1 MWYEDE
7 LLNSKAYACDL
18 AYDNRESE
26 LLLELSE
33 ECRLIAENEN
43 LHVMIRAKLY
53 YDSFTSLSNYIDLAN
68 IDKEDREK
76 YTEKILYLC
85 RRSLLLQETY
95 SSENDMEKIEQANFD
110 GLFFK
115 TNVNYCNVLS
125 HIGRLPKAIYVNRK
139 IAIQEFGMAIGNLG
153 MELYDYGCFDYD
165 IGHQELIL
173 EKVCSLF
180 KAAISYPE
188 KQVHPGAKKSFFKR
202 LEGILGNNNLEEKIK
217 KIPELSFTYS
227 ASTSPEKTNNVNDF
241 ESKESDY
248 RIWIAQECLALNTLN
263 DLDYSIDQSY
273 DPIHLPNMVAPISEV
288 YPRFHGLFNQIKQ
301 EYCSA
306 RFMIYEG
313 IENPKLHFSDKQV
326 FLVNTLDYPT
336 YGLNI
341 EMVKNAYRTIYSLF
355 DRIGFFLNEYYS
367 LGLPQRKVSFG
378 AIWNKNSP
386 LLQIAE
392 SNYILKALY
401 WMKKDLYGNS
411 ISDYKDYIDPV
422 LNRTYEIRNV
432 MEHRYLKI
440 ISYTNLVSDKYKKD
454 KLATI
459 ISEEEF
465 HDLAINLLRTCRE
478 SIILL
483 VMLINVEEKKK
494 STNSDGLIIPGR
506 PLSEYK
512 DDWKF

>member
-7 LLNSKAYACDL
+7 LLNSKAYDCDV
-18 AYDNRESE
+18 AYDNRESD

-33 ECRLIAENEN
+33 ECRLIAEDEN

-53 YDSFTSLSNYIDLAN
+53 YDSFTSLSNYIEIAD
-68 IDKEDREK
+68 IGKKDREK
-76 YTEKILYLC
+76 YIEKILYLC

-95 SSENDMEKIEQANFD
+95 SSENDMEEIEQANFN

-125 HIGRLPKAIYVNRK
+125 HIGRLQKAIYENRK
-139 IAIQEFGMAIGNLG
+139 IAIQDFGMAVGNLG
-153 MELYDYGCFDYD
+153 MELYDYGYFDYD
-165 IGHQELIL
+165 KGRQQLIL

-180 KAAISYPE
+180 KAATNYPE
-188 KQVHPGAKKSFFKR
+188 KQVHSEAKMSFIKR
-202 LEGILGNNNLEEKIK
+202 LEEILGSNNFEENFK
-217 KIPELSFTYS
+217 KIPKLSFTYS
-227 ASTSPEKTNNVNDF
+227 TSSEKTNNEEDF
-241 ESKESDY
+241 KSKEFDY

-263 DLDYSIDQSY
+263 DLDYSVTQSY
-273 DPIHLPNMVAPISEV
+273 DPIHLPDMIAPISET

-313 IENPKLHFSDKQV
+313 IQNPKLHFSDRQV
-326 FLVNTLDYPT
+326 FLINTLDYPI

-367 LGLPQRKVSFG
+367 LGLSQRRVSFG
-378 AIWNKNSP
+378 AIWNGNSP

-392 SNYILKALY
+392 SNFILKALY

-440 ISYTNLVSDKYKKD
+440 LSYANIVSEEYKID

-459 ISEEEF
+459 ISVEEF
-465 HDLAINLLRTCRE
+465 HDLAVNLLRTCRE
-478 SIILL
+478 AIILL
-483 VMLINVEEKKK
+483 VMLINVEEKRK
-494 STNSDGLIIPGR
+494 STNSEGLIIPGR
-506 PLSEYK
+506 PLPEYK
-512 DDWKF
+512 DDWKL